1 MIGSGSTFSMF
12 ISRILSVVDS
22 LMVMVI
28 ALIVI
33 LFMWRLMSAW
43 ILHGG
48 DEKEVERG
56 KQSFLVGIVVLVCV
70 IGLWGLVLIVRNT
83 LFGG

>member
-12 ISRILSVVDS
+12 VSRLLTIVDA
-22 LMVMVI
+22 LMVMII
-28 ALIVI
+28 ALIVV
-33 LFMWRLMSAW
+33 LFMWRLISAW

-70 IGLWGLVLIVRNT
+70 IGLWGLVLIVENT

>member
-1 MIGSGSTFSMF
+1 MF
-12 ISRILSVVDS
+12 VSRLLTIVDA
-22 LMVMVI
+22 LMVMII
-28 ALIVI
+28 ALIVV
-33 LFMWRLMSAW
+33 LFMWRLISAW

-70 IGLWGLVLIVRNT
+70 IGLWGLVLIVENT

>member
-12 ISRILSVVDS
+12 VSRLLTIVDA
-22 LMVMVI
+22 LMVMII
-28 ALIVI
+28 ALIVV
-33 LFMWRLMSAW
+33 LFMWRLISAW

-56 KQSFLVGIVVLVCV
+56 KQSFLVGIIVLVCV
-70 IGLWGLVLIVRNT
+70 IGLWGLVIIVENT